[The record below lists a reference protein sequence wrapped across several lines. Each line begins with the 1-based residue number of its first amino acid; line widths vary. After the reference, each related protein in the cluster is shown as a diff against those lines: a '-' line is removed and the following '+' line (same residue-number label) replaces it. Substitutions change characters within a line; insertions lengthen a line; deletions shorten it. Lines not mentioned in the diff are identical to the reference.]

1 MTHGPGRPAVSSSA
15 PSIRHASVFRLGRGS
30 LSARAHIIHARQPL
44 LQLNFSFRAHRKLD
58 DSSDPSIVHRFQWL
72 LFLSSR
78 PLRLSDRIVRSSP
91 RGFEIGLDKKNGTGT
106 GASMGCVKIRTD
118 CRAVQLLASPVARPT
133 AECRVMFSTPR
144 GPYRTTTCRVV
155 TIYLFSPLQFAH
167 SLLVSRQLYSSGC
180 GY

>member
-1 MTHGPGRPAVSSSA
+1 MQCTACQPEACQPAQPRMTHGPGRPAVSSSA

-118 CRAVQLLASPVARPT
+118 CRAVPCKAAGLASRQADCESARLCFPLL
-133 AECRVMFSTPR
+133 E
-144 GPYRTTTCRVV
+144 GRTVPLLYV
-155 TIYLFSPLQFAH
+155 T
-167 SLLVSRQLYSSGC
+167 
-180 GY
+180 